1 MEWNKRYMNL
11 AKEVSTWSKDPSSQ
25 IGAVAIGS
33 KGQVLSQG
41 YNGFPR
47 GIKDTEYRL
56 NNREIKYKHV
66 VHAEMNCI
74 FNATYTG
81 VSLDGASMYVYGLPI
96 CTECAKGIIQVGIKK
111 VYMNNIEKPERWKA
125 SIEDAQNMFDEAKVR
140 WEIIHNENNHSRD

>member
-47 GIKDTEYRL
+47 CIKDTEYRL

-96 CTECAKGIIQVGIKK
+96 CTECAKGIIQVGIKR
-111 VYMNNIEKPERWKA
+111 VYMNNIEKPEK
-125 SIEDAQNMFDEAKVR
+125 
-140 WEIIHNENNHSRD
+140 